1 MVLGVTFGGGERWQF
16 AGRIDD
22 VAYYADLSCLS
33 KTTLELR
40 MLIQQ
45 WELNLI
51 FIVSRN
57 VLTMFARRSVFCS
70 KFLCTAFFFS
80 KLKNFLMI
88 WKIIIQNTCMPWQ
101 WWFDSLRKHTYAH
114 LCHSSWG
121 RRKRGRL
128 AASFSCAPNVLPLSG
143 MMIMVHMMG
152 DKLLHP
158 LFFCKMM
165 T

>member
-1 MVLGVTFGGGERWQF
+1 MYLLCLQDGLYFVVNF
-16 AGRIDD
+16 
-22 VAYYADLSCLS
+22 YAQS
-33 KTTLELR
+33 
-40 MLIQQ
+40 
-45 WELNLI
+45 
-51 FIVSRN
+51 
-57 VLTMFARRSVFCS
+57 
-70 KFLCTAFFFS
+70 FFS
-80 KLKNFLMI
+80 KISDFLMI
-88 WKIIIQNTCMPWQ
+88 WKIIIQNTCVPWQ

-158 LFFCKMM
+158 LFFLQNDDLNPFYWFNIWKYHQIVLLCQSAKE
-165 T
+165 

>member
-45 WELNLI
+45 AELNLI

-57 VLTMFARRSVFCS
+57 VLTMFAKRSVFCS
-70 KFLCTAFFFS
+70 KFLCTAFF
-80 KLKNFLMI
+80 LKNKWLFNDMKNHYLEYVHALTMMI
-88 WKIIIQNTCMPWQ
+88 W
-101 WWFDSLRKHTYAH
+101 
-114 LCHSSWG
+114 
-121 RRKRGRL
+121 
-128 AASFSCAPNVLPLSG
+128 
-143 MMIMVHMMG
+143 
-152 DKLLHP
+152 
-158 LFFCKMM
+158 
-165 T
+165 